1 MYKFIEQLEDD
12 FPGLVFRAGK
22 KFMFRPPKT
31 IVFEQQKN
39 DERSK
44 LLILHEVGHALLEH
58 KNFNTDIERVKME
71 RDAWEKAKE
80 LCERYNVF
88 YDEELVE
95 AELDTYRDWL
105 HRKSRCPQCGLT
117 RYQGED
123 GRYICPK
130 CDGIESLKRF

>member
-1 MYKFIEQLEDD
+1 MYKFIEQLESD
-12 FPGLVFRAGK
+12 FPGLVFRMGK

-31 IVFEQQKN
+31 IVFEQQKD

-80 LCERYNVF
+80 LCERYDVF

-105 HRKSRCPQCGLT
+105 HKKTRCPQCGLT
-117 RYQGED
+117 RYQVED